1 MLGFAPRIEGTM
13 SSSAEPRRET
23 RAELTARLDARFRAP
38 LMSFFLRRIGNRAEA
53 EDLTQDTFL
62 RLVAAIEREQPD
74 DPDAFVFK
82 IATNLVRDRG
92 RKRVARAGV
101 ALRDVDEN
109 LVSEVTR
116 EFLEDRTP
124 ERVLLARTEVA
135 DVMKALDELGEK
147 VRDIY
152 LLHRLEGLKHR
163 EIAVLF
169 GVSVSSVEKY
179 VMKANLHLALRLGGR
194 A

>member
-1 MLGFAPRIEGTM
+1 MQANT
-13 SSSAEPRRET
+13 EPRSET
-23 RAELTARLDARFRAP
+23 RTELTARLDARFRRP
-38 LMSFFLRRIGNRAEA
+38 LMSFFLRRIGDRAEA

-82 IATNLVRDRG
+82 IATNLLRDRG
-92 RKRVARAGV
+92 RKRTARAGV
-101 ALRDVDEN
+101 ILRDVDEN

-116 EFLEDRTP
+116 EFLEDRNP

-135 DVMKALDELGEK
+135 DVMKALDELGERA
-147 VRDIY
+147 RDVY
-152 LLHRLEGLKHR
+152 LLHRLEGMKQK
-163 EIAVLF
+163 EIALLF

-179 VMKANLHLALRLGGR
+179 VMRANLHLALRLGGD